1 MSNCIFT
8 VDGNYKCNLY
18 EHLEK
23 EEKEGGLTKSKS
35 EPEPEP
41 EPETVP
47 EGETGGYK
55 GQKGATE
62 NVSEGETEGEEE
74 GEDTEAVVM
83 QNSTNERTVN
93 GVVVPA
99 DYPYP
104 LNTYPPRTELEIE
117 QDEYDKCTMDCYK
130 NKKKDKNEGKY
141 SNCLKKC

>member
-62 NVSEGETEGEEE
+62 NVSEGETEGE
-74 GEDTEAVVM
+74 
-83 QNSTNERTVN
+83 SK
-93 GVVVPA
+93 P
-99 DYPYP
+99 
-104 LNTYPPRTELEIE
+104 E
-117 QDEYDKCTMDCYK
+117 Q
-130 NKKKDKNEGKY
+130 KKKRKLNPYMVAKEKARKANADSFEYNGKTYYKKKTKTGMTIY
-141 SNCLKKC
+141 SSKK